1 LSELNYWGEEQD
13 IIKPW
18 DPVYSGSMKSLV
30 LGNLH
35 YIRNEHAV
43 EEVFDLDADPG
54 ERSNLIGRLAP
65 EVLQRLRATLD
76 SIISAHEPK
85 AIPPS

>member
-1 LSELNYWGEEQD
+1 
-13 IIKPW
+13 
-18 DPVYSGSMKSLV
+18 MKSLV

-54 ERSNLIGRLAP
+54 ERSNLIDKLAP